1 MELRQTLES
10 ISTFCPLIERLF
22 FESSKTGRDD
32 SLKLPTCSDLV
43 NNCPHL
49 SSLSLRG
56 FKLHD
61 YKARILIKGFRKLR
75 YIDFSTSYS
84 ITGAFLKNLGGDNAG
99 GGLLQVLILRD
110 CMHLKELEV
119 ARFLAAVLA
128 GDFGHLKNLD
138 ISNREGLVS
147 EGDRNRRCYSPSFIP
162 VARLL
167 DERPDLCVLAEFPLE
182 GSFNDLEQF
191 NSSDMDSSSMNTSD
205 SSSSTSTSESSYS
218 SDQGSDND
226 DSSFMYG
233 ESSDEV
239 GHVSV

>member
-1 MELRQTLES
+1 MYS
-10 ISTFCPLIERLF
+10 
-22 FESSKTGRDD
+22 GRDN

-84 ITGAFLKNLGGDNAG
+84 IAGAFLKNLGGSAG

-110 CMHLKELEV
+110 CMHLKEVEV
-119 ARFLAAVLA
+119 ARFLEAVLA
-128 GDFGHLKNLD
+128 GNFGHLKYLD

-162 VARLL
+162 VAHLL
-167 DERPDLCVLAEFPLE
+167 NERSDLCVLAEFPLE
-182 GSFNDLEQF
+182 SSFNDVEQF
-191 NSSDMDSSSMNTSD
+191 NSSDVDSEINLSSNLSLSTSD
-205 SSSSTSTSESSYS
+205 NSSFMSTSESSYS
-218 SDQGSDND
+218 SDPGSGND
-226 DSSFMYG
+226 DSSYMY
-233 ESSDEV
+233 EENSDEV
-239 GHVSV
+239 DHVSN